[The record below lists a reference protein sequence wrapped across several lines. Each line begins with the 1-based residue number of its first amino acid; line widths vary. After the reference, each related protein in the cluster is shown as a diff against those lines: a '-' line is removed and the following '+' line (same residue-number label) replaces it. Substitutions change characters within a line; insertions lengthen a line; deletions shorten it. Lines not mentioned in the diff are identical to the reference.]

1 MLLVEA
7 SLKAFQR
14 FEKILICTF
23 SECVWYKSDVKP
35 GNPFQTHTVSSVL
48 ELFNIDPYEN
58 MGLMSAS

>member
-23 SECVWYKSDVKP
+23 SECSWYKSDVKP
-35 GNPFQTHTVSSVL
+35 GNPFQTHTVSSLL

-58 MGLMSAS
+58 MGFGSAS